1 MGSPVTPQ
9 EICDTVPSPTASIC
23 DRVKAALVVLPAKL
37 CQIFGYIF
45 DANGNPSTA
54 FIRDITSTVIPT
66 GMVIPYLSDIT
77 PTGWLACTG
86 GPVSRTTY
94 ADLFSV
100 IGTRYGAGDGVTT
113 FNLPDFRGR
122 ALIGAGQGT
131 GLSLRSLG
139 DDVGEEDH
147 VLTVAELASHTHIV
161 NNADRADAT
170 QTNWS
175 HFDPNGENP
184 SSPLVTKPLAPNLD
198 SATQTTLV
206 AAASG
211 SDIGHNTMQPSSVVA
226 WLVKT

>member
-86 GPVSRTTY
+86 GPISRTAY

-122 ALIGAGQGT
+122 ALIGAGQGA

-147 VLTVAELASHTHIV
+147 VLTVPELAGHTHTV
-161 NNADRADAT
+161 NNADRVVAAEV
-170 QTNWS
+170 NWS
-175 HFDPNGENP
+175 HFDPTGETDTTG
-184 SSPLVTKPLAPNLD
+184 VEKPLKP
-198 SATQTTLV
+198 SQSGSTQTTLV
-206 AAASG
+206 AASAG
-211 SDIGHNTMQPSSVVA
+211 SDIGHNTMQPSSVVV